1 MPFVHTARASCP
13 LRGKMPAGQKG
24 VTINMNTLKKLPLG
38 GLGGILLL
46 LIFASCTN
54 KNAETAELE
63 NTCAYPLEIE
73 NYSFA
78 DSSKLAN
85 IAIKVEIPVAKD
97 SVSQVIRDSITAI
110 TSNAIRSFQGIQME
124 DTKPLIA
131 KYTGDEKDAKSVF
144 DYYSKAVSKML
155 NSQAK
160 EDYDEKVKYWEEDTT
175 FTDEQRKE
183 FKESI
188 TPWDYTM
195 EVTKTFE
202 DSIYVVFND
211 TEYSYLG
218 GAHGGVFGFG
228 AVTFR
233 FSDGSKV
240 NGFLKDNVVKAM
252 QPLLKKGLKEYFN
265 ENADEK
271 ITTDKQ
277 LMENLQLSDENANLI
292 PLPSWM
298 PCPDDKGKG
307 LVFTY
312 QQYEIACYAVGMP
325 SFVLTWEELKPF
337 LKDDILEDIK
347 Q

>member
-1 MPFVHTARASCP
+1 M
-13 LRGKMPAGQKG
+13 K
-24 VTINMNTLKKLPLG
+24 TIKKLPFG
-38 GLGGILLL
+38 GLGGFLLSS

-63 NTCAYPLEIE
+63 NTCAYPLEME
-73 NYSFA
+73 NYAFT
-78 DSSKLAN
+78 DSTKYAN
-85 IAIKVEIPVAKD
+85 VEIKIEYPVAKD
-97 SVSQVIRDSITAI
+97 SVSQVIRDSLTYIVG
-110 TSNAIRSFQGIQME
+110 NAIRSYQGAEME

-131 KYTGDEKDAKSVF
+131 KYSGDEKDTKSMF
-144 DYYSKAVSKML
+144 DYYSKEVNKML

-160 EDYDEKVKYWEEDTT
+160 GDYEERVKYWEEDTT
-175 FTDEQRKE
+175 ITAEQRKE

-195 EVTKTFE
+195 TITKTFE
-202 DSIYVVFND
+202 DSTFVVFND
-211 TEYSYLG
+211 TEYAYIG

-228 AVTFR
+228 GITFR
-233 FSDGSKV
+233 FSDGSIVKD
-240 NGFLKDNVVKAM
+240 FLKDNAVKDM

-271 ITTDKQ
+271 IKTDQQ
-277 LMENLQLSDENANLI
+277 LMEQLMLPEESKGLI
-292 PLPSWM
+292 PLPAWTPS
-298 PCPDDKGKG
+298 PDEKGKG

-337 LKDDILEDIK
+337 LKDDILEDLK
-347 Q
+347 LNTK